1 VSSSTSRESRASWNF
16 FERLGEKRIL
26 IVTDRP
32 QLDGRDQ
39 SWDVRKAERR
49 DAKGNV
55 LWRVTNDD
63 FKDHAGVRLPGTSDV
78 QEPPH
83 GADAEIK
90 FRSVEPN
97 VQLGDDLFVLPPPSG
112 LTPEP
117 ADC

>member
-1 VSSSTSRESRASWNF
+1 
-16 FERLGEKRIL
+16 
-26 IVTDRP
+26 
-32 QLDGRDQ
+32 
-39 SWDVRKAERR
+39 VRRAERR
-49 DAKGNV
+49 DAQGHV

-63 FKDHAGVRLPGTSDV
+63 FKDHGGVRLPSTSDV

-97 VQLGDDLFVLPPPSG
+97 VELPDELFQLPPPAG